1 MAKRII
7 YHGSISIIEK
17 PVYGLGKPYNDYGR
31 GFYCTENIELAKEW
45 ACVDD
50 QTNGYCNKYEL
61 DLDGLNVLD
70 LTSKSYS
77 ILNWMAVLVKF
88 RTFDLVSPISRRAKE
103 FLLKNYYVDVERY
116 DVVIGYRAD
125 DSYFRFAKDFL
136 NNTISVQKLSEAMKL
151 GKLGLQTVLIS
162 EKAFNSIRYLGS
174 EHVDHQ
180 TYHTKRVARDKQ
192 AREGYFSVQ
201 ESHVENEEF
210 INDIMRKG
218 DTNAG

>member
-1 MAKRII
+1 MDKRII

-77 ILNWMAVLVKF
+77 ILNWMAILVKF

-116 DVVIGYRAD
+116 DVIIGYRAD
-125 DSYFRFAKDFL
+125 DSYFRFARDFL

-162 EKAFNSIRYLGS
+162 EKAFNYLHYLGS
-174 EHVDHQ
+174 ESVDHR

-201 ESHVENEEF
+201 GSYVENEEF

-218 DTNAG
+218 GTNAD